1 MPELELDANQCR
13 RLEIH
18 EPGADTWDAWDVEK
32 FAVDGRVLL
41 RSVIRPATADWT
53 DLGSKRYR
61 WFIKCCPMFGS
72 LQLTPITAN
81 QPHCL

>member
-1 MPELELDANQCR
+1 MQPQLEPPFLQPLFAERLVRIDMPELELDANQCR

-18 EPGADTWDAWDVEK
+18 EPATDTWEAWDVEK

-53 DLGSKRYR
+53 DLGSQRYR
-61 WFIKCCPMFGS
+61 WVY
-72 LQLTPITAN
+72 
-81 QPHCL
+81 